1 MTDSETD
8 AEPDSYSFERYLEAK
23 RTVDA
28 RALNRRVSAT
38 LHDRLED
45 LAVGPQIL
53 EIGVGTGPT
62 IKRALE
68 WPLLGHVRYTAVETD
83 PDLVET
89 AVENLAESA
98 RQGGLSA
105 ERSGR
110 SLRIEATTEAGGG
123 DGTGDIGAGQ
133 EPSWDSFTVEF
144 LPEDGFAILDRSDG
158 EFDLVVGQAFVDLTD
173 VETAVDSV
181 FQALRPGGLAYFPI
195 TFDGTTA
202 FEPTVDPDLDERIE
216 RRYHRRMDTTE
227 KAGGHTGDSRAGR
240 HLLVAIPEAGGRVLA
255 AGGSD
260 WIVRPTEDGY
270 VGDEAYFL
278 HHLVETVRSAL
289 VDDGVIGSDRLNEWA
304 RRRHEQID
312 AEELIYLTH
321 QLDVLASCPDE

>member
-23 RTVDA
+23 RTVDS

-38 LHDRLED
+38 LYDRLD
-45 LAVGPQIL
+45 DFPADPHIL
-53 EIGVGTGPT
+53 EVGAGTGPT
-62 IKRALE
+62 IERALE
-68 WPLLGHVRYTAVETD
+68 WPLRGEVRYMAVETD

-89 AVENLAESA
+89 AVENVAEAA
-98 RQGGLSA
+98 RRRGLSA

-110 SLRIEATTEAGGG
+110 SLRIEPATDSGG
-123 DGTGDIGAGQ
+123 DVGPGNSGVGQ
-133 EPSWDSFTVEF
+133 KPSWDSFSVEF
-144 LPEDGFAILDRSDG
+144 LPEDAFAILDRSTG

-216 RRYHRRMDTTE
+216 RRYHRHVDTTE

-240 HLLVAIPEAGGRVLA
+240 RLFVAIHEAGGRVLA

-260 WIVRPTEDGY
+260 WIVHPTENGY

-278 HHLVETVRSAL
+278 HHLVETVRTAL
-289 VDDGVIGSDRLNEWA
+289 VEDDVIGSDRLSEWA
-304 RRRHEQID
+304 RRRHRQIA

-321 QLDVLASCPDE
+321 QLDVLACSPDE